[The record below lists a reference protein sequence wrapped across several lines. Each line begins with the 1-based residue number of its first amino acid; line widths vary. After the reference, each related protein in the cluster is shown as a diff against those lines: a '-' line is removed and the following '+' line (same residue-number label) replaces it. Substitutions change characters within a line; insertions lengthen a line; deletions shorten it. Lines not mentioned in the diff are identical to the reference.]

1 VVRDTGSPPDG
12 PDAEPACGQAGG
24 TLLLRQPELAWLVLW
39 LVCVAVIVAFPDWQV
54 VPFDAIWISLA
65 LLYGFRLW
73 PGRLTFA
80 LTATAVV
87 TTAATL
93 SDDMIRHSPVTD
105 QAVEQIPLLTTMFI
119 VMAFQ
124 AHRRM
129 VAGDRARIAAEA
141 QRLLLMQR
149 QFLQDVS
156 HQLRTPITIA
166 LGHAEL
172 LAAELTGRQQRRD
185 INVVVGELE
194 RLRTLS
200 DRLLLIAASQHPE
213 FLTMEL
219 TDLDVLAVELLG
231 RWQPTAPRHWQLG
244 RLDPV
249 TAQVDPERLALALDA
264 LVENAVKHTG
274 PDDVIRL
281 TVSHDLDGRFAL
293 IVVEDSGEGIDDAD
307 VPHIFERFRTTAT
320 AGSRGTGLG
329 LALVDAIARGHGG
342 EARVASQLGIGSRF
356 ELLIPAAAESAQ
368 AAGTEP
374 VDPRAAYVAQREAS

>member
-1 VVRDTGSPPDG
+1 VRDTGSLPDG
-12 PDAEPACGQAGG
+12 PDAEPARQPAGE
-24 TLLLRQPELAWLVLW
+24 TLLLRQLELAWLVLW
-39 LVCVAVIVAFPDWQV
+39 LICVALMVAFPDWQV

-73 PGRLTFA
+73 PGRWTFA

-93 SDDMIRHSPVTD
+93 SDDMIRHSRVTD

-119 VMAFQ
+119 VMACQ

-129 VAGDRARIAAEA
+129 VAGDRARIAAQA

-172 LAAELTGRQQRRD
+172 LEAELTGRAQRRD
-185 INVVVGELE
+185 IAVVVGELE

-200 DRLLLIAASQHPE
+200 DRLLLIAASQHPD
-213 FLTMEL
+213 FLTMEP
-219 TDLDVLAVELLG
+219 TDLDVLAVELLR

-249 TAQVDPERLALALDA
+249 TAQVDAERLALALDA

-274 PDDVIRL
+274 PGDVIRL
-281 TVSHDLDGRFAL
+281 TVGRDTDDRFAL
-293 IVVEDSGEGIDDAD
+293 IAVEDSGEGIDDAD

-320 AGSRGTGLG
+320 AGARGTGLG

-342 EARVASQLGIGSRF
+342 EARVVSQLGVGSRF
-356 ELLIPAAAESAQ
+356 ELRIPAAARPAEAPG
-368 AAGTEP
+368 AELADARGGYAT
-374 VDPRAAYVAQREAS
+374 QREAS

>member
-1 VVRDTGSPPDG
+1 VRATGSPPDG
-12 PDAEPACGQAGG
+12 PDAEPAGPPAGG

-39 LVCVAVIVAFPDWQV
+39 LICVALIVAVPEWQV

-65 LLYGFRLW
+65 LLYGFKLW
-73 PGRLTFA
+73 PGRWTFA
-80 LTATAVV
+80 LTATAVI
-87 TTAATL
+87 TSAATL
-93 SDDMIRHSPVTD
+93 SDDMIRHSRVTD

-172 LAAELTGRQQRRD
+172 LAAELASRQQRRD

-213 FLTMEL
+213 FLTTEP
-219 TDLDVLAVELLG
+219 TDLDALAVELLG

-281 TVSHDLDGRFAL
+281 TVSRDTDGRSAL
-293 IVVEDSGEGIDDAD
+293 IVVEDSGEGIDAAD

-329 LALVDAIARGHGG
+329 LALVDAVARGHGG
-342 EARVASQLGIGSRF
+342 EARVVSEVGVGSRF
-356 ELLIPAAAESAQ
+356 ELLIPAGAEPAE
-368 AAGTEP
+368 AAGAEP
-374 VDPRAAYVAQREAS
+374 ASVKAEYATQREGS